1 MKQHRLRRVQLVNW
15 GTFSGYWQFN
25 VPRSGLLLTG
35 PSGAGKSSVLD
46 AISAILVQPVRLRFN
61 AAAQGT
67 ETGDRDRNVVTYVR
81 GAYKRQTD
89 QATGE
94 VGTAFLRKGPTWS
107 GIALT
112 FADESGQPTT
122 LLRLLHIKGSSADPK
137 DLSGMYLM
145 AQQDVDLLSMR
156 SFAENGIELRRVKA
170 AFPGW
175 DCFGAAS
182 YSGFANKFRRR
193 LGLESEQAQT
203 LLHKT
208 QSAKNLTSLDA
219 LFRDF
224 MLDEPTTFKLSDDM
238 VAQFDELAT
247 AHATVVDAR
256 RQVQALTPLR
266 QLDADLAAI
275 NAEVA
280 ALSKQAEHLEQWL
293 LTEQLQQTAAQAD
306 RTNEL
311 VAEFSGEL
319 ERAQRAVADADQARV
334 QAQRAFDGSGG
345 AQLGTLEALAIS
357 LQERLGQLRGRLA
370 ELGAVAEAIGLRL
383 PTDSTEA
390 AGFADRLSAVD
401 AELTSE
407 KTRHGELLYAA
418 FERRSQAQAS
428 KAGLADSIEA
438 LRRYQSNLD
447 PKLLQVRESLAERL
461 QIAATALP
469 FVGEL
474 LQVRADQRDWT
485 GPIERVLASFART
498 LVIPE
503 RHYLAAAELIDR
515 QFLGARLSYERVGQQ
530 AVFDDARSGPQSL
543 VHKLEI
549 AEGAFSDWLAHRL
562 HTRFD
567 YACVGSA
574 DQFAHHVRAV
584 TIKGQVKHSAARHE
598 KDDRRQ
604 IDDHSRWVLGFST
617 QAKEAELQRQLVET
631 AAQLDTATEALTEL
645 QDRGDQLRRREDALG
660 QLAQYSWTQFD
671 PDPLERELAGVH
683 EQIATVRNS
692 AAELTELETALEHA
706 KTTYQKADQHRIQLA
721 ADLEA
726 ATREASR
733 LTDRLAELRTAIQAG
748 APVPAGVAA
757 DLAAARDKT
766 AATDDWQGDLRL
778 ALTRQ
783 IGDAQTRRSRLEN
796 QISRQLGL
804 YQRSWPAQAADWGD
818 DVHYLPEYLQR
829 LDDLITDRL
838 PEFET
843 RFFDL
848 LQNQALRN
856 ISQLA
861 AEIKGARRDIRLRVD
876 EVNRSLRMTEFSP
889 GACLQIEVRDRSLTE
904 VDEFL
909 ATLNQITSGSLADV
923 AGEGSAEER
932 ALAEVRFER
941 MRTLLDRLGSSD
953 AADRSWR
960 DRCLDTRRHVQFQA
974 RVQDAAGNQ
983 LDVFTGSGGRSGGER
998 QKLVTFCLAAAL
1010 RFQLA
1015 PAGQAIPSY
1024 ALVVIDEAFDKA
1036 DHHFTKAGLEV
1047 FTSFGFQLFL
1057 ATPLKML
1064 QTIEEYVGGV
1074 VMVANPTGEGSE
1086 LQELIFAADSPVV
1099 GPAAAVAQESLL

>member
-46 AISAILVQPVRLRFN
+46 ALSAILVQPLRLRFN

-122 LLRLLHIKGSSADPK
+122 LLRLLHLKGSSADPK

-170 AFPGW
+170 AFPDW
-175 DCFGAAS
+175 DCFGAGS

-275 NAEVA
+275 NTEVA
-280 ALSKQAEHLEQWL
+280 ALGEQAEHLEQWL
-293 LTEQLQQTAAQAD
+293 LTEQLQQTAAQAE

-370 ELGAVAEAIGLRL
+370 ELGAVAGTIGLQL

-407 KTRHGELLYAA
+407 KTRQGELLYAA

-428 KAGLADSIEA
+428 KAGLTDSIEA

-447 PKLLQVRESLAERL
+447 PRLLEVRESLAERL

-474 LQVRADQRDWT
+474 LQVREDERDWT

-604 IDDHSRWVLGFST
+604 IDDRSRWVLGFST
-617 QAKEAELQRQLVET
+617 QTKEAELQRQLVET

-645 QDRGDQLRRREDALG
+645 QDRGDQLRRREDAVRE
-660 QLAQYSWTQFD
+660 LAQYSWTQFD

-683 EQIATVRNS
+683 EQIANVRNS
-692 AAELTELETALEHA
+692 AAELTELETALAHA
-706 KTTYQKADQHRIQLA
+706 KAAYHRADQHRIQLA
-721 ADLEA
+721 ADLER

-733 LTDRLAELRTAIQAG
+733 LSDRLAELRSAIQAG
-748 APVPAGVAA
+748 APVPDGVAA
-757 DLAAARDKT
+757 GLAAARDQT
-766 AATDDWQGDLRL
+766 AETDDWQGDLRL
-778 ALTRQ
+778 ALTRR
-783 IGDAQTRRSRLEN
+783 IGDVQTRRSRLEN
-796 QISRQLGL
+796 QIGRQLGL
-804 YQRSWPAQAADWGD
+804 YQRGWPAQAADWGD
-818 DVHYLPEYLQR
+818 DVHYLPEYLRR

-838 PEFET
+838 PDFET

-889 GACLQIEVRDRSLTE
+889 GACLQIEVRDRSLAE

-909 ATLNQITSGSLADV
+909 ATLNQITSGSLADLGG
-923 AGEGSAEER
+923 AGSAEER
-932 ALAEVRFER
+932 ALAEERFER

-1015 PAGQAIPSY
+1015 PAGQAVPSY

-1086 LQELIFAADSPVV
+1086 LQELIFAADSPMA
-1099 GPAAAVAQESLL
+1099 GPAAGVAQESLL